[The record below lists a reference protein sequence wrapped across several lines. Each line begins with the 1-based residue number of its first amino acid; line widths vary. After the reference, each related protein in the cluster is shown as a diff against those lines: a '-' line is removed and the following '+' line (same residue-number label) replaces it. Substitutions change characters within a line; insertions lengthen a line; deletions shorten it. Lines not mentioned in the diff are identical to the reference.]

1 MKTRTTTMLLVL
13 VLLGGAYLAQGQWY
27 DGAYIDNRAST
38 PGQAAAYGLGEVI
51 RAQGQYN
58 VDTSQAAI
66 NMTEAQNKDIQNR
79 EAWTKTYFEMRKMN
93 KAYRDAEA
101 GPRPSMEALVRY
113 AEAGR
118 PQALSPAELSTSG
131 KIAWPGALQAPRYGS
146 QRQQVEQ
153 AFAERAVKGVM
164 PGDEY
169 QKLYTLTN
177 NMMADLKG
185 HITSLAP
192 DAYITAKKFLQSL
205 IYEAR
210 QPAS

>member
-1 MKTRTTTMLLVL
+1 MKTRTTTTLVVL
-13 VLLGGAYLAQGQWY
+13 VLLGEAYLAQAQLEVGN
-27 DGAYIDNRAST
+27 YIDNRAST
-38 PGQAAAYGLGEVI
+38 PGQAAAYGMGEVI

-66 NMTEAQNKDIQNR
+66 NMTQAQSKEIQNR

-101 GPRPSMEALVRY
+101 GPRPSMEAMVRY
-113 AEAGR
+113 AEEGR
-118 PQALSPAELSTSG
+118 PNALSPAELTTSG
-131 KIAWPGALQAPRYGS
+131 KIAWPGALQASRYGS

-153 AFAERAVKGVM
+153 AFAERALKGVM
-164 PGDEY
+164 PGDDY

-177 NMMADLKG
+177 NMIADLKG
-185 HITSLAP
+185 QITVLAP
-192 DAYITAKKFLQSL
+192 DAYMTAKKFLQSL
-205 IYEAR
+205 LYEAR